1 MRRDYYAVLG
11 IAATAG
17 PREIRQ
23 AYRRLA
29 RQYSPD
35 VNLWDEEARS
45 LFDEI
50 AEAYRVLSDPGAR
63 GMYDRFGHQVVA
75 GVIDPSRR
83 GDDVHAA
90 VELSFADA
98 ARGVRWTLDVQRFSP
113 CEDCG
118 ARGHA
123 GGGVPCVRCA
133 GRGVRRR
140 VDPVSVTIPAGVDSG
155 SQVCVPHEG
164 SAAPFGGPR
173 GDLIVSTR
181 VREHPFFKRKG
192 DSVHCEAPISVWE
205 AIRGARVRVPTPAG
219 EAFFVVPPGTTG
231 GQTFRLRGQGLPRL
245 AADGTGDLYVTIQVV
260 MPRGLDERTD
270 ELVRQLE
277 RLMPLAP
284 RQGLE
289 RYAGG
294 TG

>member
-35 VNLWDEEARS
+35 VNFWDEEARS
-45 LFDEI
+45 LFEEI
-50 AEAYRVLSDPGAR
+50 SEAYRVLNDPAAR

-75 GVIDPSRR
+75 GAIDPSRR
-83 GDDVHAA
+83 GDDVHVA
-90 VELSFADA
+90 VDLSFAEA
-98 ARGVRWTLDVQRFSP
+98 ARGVRRTLDVQRYSP
-113 CEDCG
+113 CDTCD
-118 ARGHA
+118 ARGHDGHGA
-123 GGGVPCVRCA
+123 PCRRCA
-133 GRGVRRR
+133 GRGVHRRAESIA
-140 VDPVSVTIPAGVDSG
+140 VAIPAGVESG
-155 SQVCVPHEG
+155 SQVRLPGEG

-173 GDLIVSTR
+173 GDLFVSTR

-192 DSVHCEAPISVWE
+192 DTVHCEVAVNVWE
-205 AIRGARVRVPTPAG
+205 AIRGARVRVPTPGG
-219 EAFFVVPPGTTG
+219 EAFLVVPPGTTG

-245 AADGTGDLYVTIQVV
+245 MADGTGDLFVTIQVV

-270 ELVRQLE
+270 ELVRHLE
-277 RLMPLAP
+277 RLIPLAP
-284 RQGLE
+284 RESLE

-294 TG
+294 AG